1 MTTLIIVA
9 VLGLI
14 AMVSDIL
21 GFRKHIFLISL
32 VGLFVALGFAYQE
45 SLETITHFGML
56 RFDRYAAAF
65 SGLIIALVMIWMVI
79 SKDQY
84 NHEFNISDHYA
95 LVLFCTVGG
104 IAMVSFWN
112 LTMLFIGIEIISI
125 PMYILAGSR
134 KQDLSSNE
142 ASLKYFMMGA
152 FTTGILLFGITLV
165 YGATKTFHLP
175 AIANY
180 VAENDGEVQTIFYS
194 GIVLIMIA
202 LCFKVSA
209 VPFHFWA
216 PDVYQGAPTIITSF
230 MATVIKTAAFGAFF
244 RLFYIAFADSAEYW
258 TYILAVISAATILVG
273 NILAVAQNNVKRM
286 LAYSGV
292 AQAGYLLMAVLV
304 VNRASMDALLFYLAS
319 YAIATLAAFAVLYL
333 VSKSRN
339 DESFD
344 AFNSLGKTD
353 PLLGLV
359 MTIAMLSLAGIPPA
373 VGFFAK
379 FYLFASVLEAG
390 YTWLVLV
397 AVVGSLISVY
407 YYFRLIIAIYGK
419 EAEVSKVK
427 MNFLVSTILV
437 VMMSLIVILGVAP
450 NLFVD
455 VIR

>member
-1 MTTLIIVA
+1 MTTLIIVS

-14 AMVSDIL
+14 AMVSEIL
-21 GFRKHIFLISL
+21 GFRKFIFPIAL
-32 VGLFVALGFAYQE
+32 VGLFVALGFTYQGWI
-45 SLETITHFGML
+45 ETTMHFGMI
-56 RFDRYAAAF
+56 RFDPYAAAF
-65 SGLIIALVMIWMVI
+65 SGLILILVMIWMII
-79 SKDQY
+79 SRDQY
-84 NHEFNISDHYA
+84 NQEFNISDHYA
-95 LVLFCTVGG
+95 LILFCTVGA
-104 IAMVSFWN
+104 IVMVSFWN
-112 LTMLFIGIEIISI
+112 LAMLFIGIEIISI

-134 KQDLSSNE
+134 KNDLSSNE

-152 FTTGILLFGITLV
+152 FTTGILLFGIALV
-165 YGATKTFHLP
+165 YGASGTFDLH

-180 VAENDGEVQTIFYS
+180 VRSVDGEALTIFYS
-194 GIVLIMIA
+194 GIILIMIA

-216 PDVYQGAPTIITSF
+216 PDVYQGAPTIITAF

-244 RLFYIAFADSAEYW
+244 RLFKISFAESGEYW
-258 TYILAVISAATILVG
+258 MYILSVISAATILAG

-286 LAYSGV
+286 LAYSGI
-292 AQAGYLLMAVLV
+292 AQAGYLLMALLVL
-304 VNRASMDALLFYLAS
+304 NEDSSNALLFYLAS
-319 YAIATLAAFAVLYL
+319 YGLATLAAFAVLYL

-339 DESFD
+339 DESFE

-379 FYLFASVLEAG
+379 FYLFTSVLASG
-390 YTWLVLV
+390 YTWLVII
-397 AVVGSLISVY
+397 AVIGSLISVY
-407 YYFRLIIAIYGK
+407 FYFRIIIAIYGK

-427 MNFLVSTILV
+427 MNFLLSSILV
-437 VMMSLIVILGVAP
+437 IMMGLIVILGVAP